1 MLPGAITLALFIF
14 VIGVFNFLLGYVL
27 AMALADP
34 PFWGLLSAEIW
45 GTVWKGI
52 SSGGLIHKTTEPN
65 EDPEPT
71 EAAVQKSPAPPTIAT
86 FAELPDLWQRALQDE
101 GLKPGT
107 LASGVAHFLRMEGAV
122 YREHLLTAEG
132 RARQAIA
139 NPEPAVLEQLAAD
152 LRFINIDWTRKLRQ
166 AAGLVEERMGRLGP
180 GEGPALALGKFLRD
194 QAGQIAEMDRD
205 VHGINFRNEGSVAA
219 RRMLG
224 EMQHFIHLSH
234 SLRDVVLR
242 TLAAICRYE
251 DNLLQVDRGLLYDP
265 STGLLGQ
272 LGLEALFASEFKTE
286 ARPTVAM
293 GICLDRFGRI
303 NQRLGARSGDQA
315 IRAVAGY
322 LTELTKTICE
332 KGLLARQAGGEFLVM
347 ARETSVEEL
356 AAVGEHIRQSLEAAS
371 VSFQGTDV
379 CLTVTIAVTAVA
391 ADADLSG
398 ILDRLHAVRAFA
410 KTAGRNRSARWE
422 NGAPLLTLP
431 PAIAVAAKT
440 ISVQASAA

>member
-205 VHGINFRNEGSVAA
+205 V
-219 RRMLG
+219 
-224 EMQHFIHLSH
+224 
-234 SLRDVVLR
+234 
-242 TLAAICRYE
+242 
-251 DNLLQVDRGLLYDP
+251 
-265 STGLLGQ
+265 
-272 LGLEALFASEFKTE
+272 
-286 ARPTVAM
+286 
-293 GICLDRFGRI
+293 
-303 NQRLGARSGDQA
+303 
-315 IRAVAGY
+315 
-322 LTELTKTICE
+322 
-332 KGLLARQAGGEFLVM
+332 
-347 ARETSVEEL
+347 
-356 AAVGEHIRQSLEAAS
+356 
-371 VSFQGTDV
+371 
-379 CLTVTIAVTAVA
+379 
-391 ADADLSG
+391 
-398 ILDRLHAVRAFA
+398 
-410 KTAGRNRSARWE
+410 
-422 NGAPLLTLP
+422 
-431 PAIAVAAKT
+431 
-440 ISVQASAA
+440 